1 MTKADRLPISEVTG
15 WYTIMSP
22 TIKSPNNLNK
32 AQGANKPS
40 DNWRG
45 KNTWKRMLDLALYLV
60 ACVTAGTGLLLAYRL
75 PHGAGN
81 ANRVIFLGYGRHEWG
96 DIHTWIAFLGIILV
110 MIHLVLNWQ
119 WLVKVAASKH
129 IWRLAVGILSG
140 LIIIAAFLLLPVG
153 SAERNRESDAIHLQI
168 EP

>member
-1 MTKADRLPISEVTG
+1 
-15 WYTIMSP
+15 MSP
-22 TIKSPNNLNK
+22 TIKSFNNLNNTQVASK
-32 AQGANKPS
+32 AA
-40 DNWRG
+40 DTWRG
-45 KNTWKRMLDLALYLV
+45 KNPWKRMLDLALYLV

-110 MIHLVLNWQ
+110 MVHLVLNWQ

-129 IWRLAVGILSG
+129 IWRLAAGILSG
-140 LIIIAAFLLLPVG
+140 LLIVVAFLLLPVER
-153 SAERNRESDAIHLQI
+153 AERNRESDAIHLESEQ
-168 EP
+168 

>member
-1 MTKADRLPISEVTG
+1 
-15 WYTIMSP
+15 MSP
-22 TIKSPNNLNK
+22 TNKSFNILNETQGPSK
-32 AQGANKPS
+32 AT
-40 DNWRG
+40 DTWRG
-45 KNTWKRMLDLALYLV
+45 KNPWKRMLDLALYLV

-119 WLVKVAASKH
+119 WLVKVAASTH
-129 IWRLAVGILSG
+129 IWRLAVGLFSG
-140 LIIIAAFLLLPVG
+140 LLIVVAFLLLPV
-153 SAERNRESDAIHLQI
+153 ERVERSRESDAVSTKGMEFVIFLGR
-168 EP
+168 PNL

>member
-1 MTKADRLPISEVTG
+1 
-15 WYTIMSP
+15 MSP
-22 TIKSPNNLNK
+22 TTKSLNNLNK
-32 AQGANKPS
+32 TQGASKAA
-40 DNWRG
+40 DTWRG
-45 KNTWKRMLDLALYLV
+45 KNPWKRMLDLALYLV

-110 MIHLVLNWQ
+110 MVHLVLNWQ

-129 IWRLAVGILSG
+129 IWRLARRYPLGAIDRCRFLFVAGRRSRTEQGKRCHSSG
-140 LIIIAAFLLLPVG
+140 KRAVTYA
-153 SAERNRESDAIHLQI
+153 S
-168 EP
+168 